1 MRQVT
6 TIAKRISEGLS
17 MRGIKQA
24 DLVAATGIGKSSIST
39 YLSGEYEPKQKN
51 IYKIAQALDVN
62 EAWLMGYDVSPE
74 RQSFSANAKGPMPQ
88 VNNLLPLPK
97 VSRTVPI
104 LGEISCGQP
113 ILADEN
119 YDEVI
124 SVPDYVHADFALR
137 CRGDSMV
144 GARIL
149 DGDIVYIRQQ
159 PDVED
164 GEIAAVLIGDE
175 ATLKRVYKI
184 PGRLQ
189 LRPEN
194 PSYPVMEYANS
205 DLEQVRILG
214 RAVYFVSGVK

>member
-1 MRQVT
+1 MDFSEKIKSLRLERGLTLEEVGKRVGVGKSTVRKWETGAIANMRRDK
-6 TIAKRISEGLS
+6 IAKLAE
-17 MRGIKQA
+17 
-24 DLVAATGIGKSSIST
+24 
-39 YLSGEYEPKQKN
+39 
-51 IYKIAQALDVN
+51 ALN
-62 EAWLMGYDVSPE
+62 TTPGYLMGWED
-74 RQSFSANAKGPMPQ
+74 NPQ
-88 VNNLLPLPK
+88 NETRCDSIRLPGNLIPLPK
-97 VSRTVPI
+97 TNTTIPL
-104 LGEISCGQP
+104 LGEIACGQP
-113 ILADEN
+113 ILAEEN
-119 YDEVI
+119 YSEVVP
-124 SVPDYVHADFALR
+124 VPDYVHADFALR

-205 DLEQVRILG
+205 DLDQVRILG
-214 RAVYFVSGVK
+214 RAVYFVSGVR

>member
-1 MRQVT
+1 MDFSEKIKLLRLDQGLTLEEVGKRVGVGKSTVRKWETGAIANMRRDK
-6 TIAKRISEGLS
+6 IAKLAE
-17 MRGIKQA
+17 
-24 DLVAATGIGKSSIST
+24 
-39 YLSGEYEPKQKN
+39 
-51 IYKIAQALDVN
+51 ALHTTPGY
-62 EAWLMGYDVSPE
+62 LMGWEE
-74 RQSFSANAKGPMPQ
+74 RPQ
-88 VNNLLPLPK
+88 NDASSSEIKLPGNLIPLPK
-97 VSRTVPI
+97 TSRTLPL
-104 LGEISCGQP
+104 LGEIACGQP
-113 ILADEN
+113 ILAEEN
-119 YDEVI
+119 YSEVVP
-124 SVPDYVHADFALR
+124 VPDYIHADFALR

-194 PSYPVMEYANS
+194 PSYPVMEYADS
-205 DLEQVRILG
+205 ELEQVRILG
-214 RAVYFVSGVK
+214 RAVYFVSGVR

>member
-1 MRQVT
+1 MVDPT
-6 TIAKRISEGLS
+6 GIELLKPVSLS
-17 MRGIKQA
+17 LFSLSIFHFSCQTGIKNH
-24 DLVAATGIGKSSIST
+24 VCM
-39 YLSGEYEPKQKN
+39 
-51 IYKIAQALDVN
+51 AQMAQRHFNVCTN
-62 EAWLMGYDVSPE
+62 
-74 RQSFSANAKGPMPQ
+74 
-88 VNNLLPLPK
+88 PLPK
-97 VSRTVPI
+97 TNTTIPL
-104 LGEISCGQP
+104 LGEIACGQP
-113 ILADEN
+113 ILAEEN
-119 YDEVI
+119 YSEVVP
-124 SVPDYVHADFALR
+124 VPDYVHADFALR

-205 DLEQVRILG
+205 DLDQVRILG
-214 RAVYFVSGVK
+214 RAVYFVSGVR

>member
-1 MRQVT
+1 MKNSTFAARLRELLDQT
-6 TIAKRISEGLS
+6 GLT
-17 MRGIKQA
+17 QA
-24 DLVAATGIGKSSIST
+24 EFSRATGISKSSIT
-39 YLSGEYEPKQKN
+39 HYLKGDWEGKQDTV
-51 IYKIAQALDVN
+51 YSIAQKFNVT
-62 EAWLMGYDVSPE
+62 EAWLMGYDVPVK
-74 RQSFSANAKGPMPQ
+74 RQPFPDASGDLPFA
-88 VNNLLPLPK
+88 NNLIPLPK
-97 VSRTVPI
+97 APHSVPL
-104 LGEISCGQP
+104 LGEIACGQP

-119 YDEVI
+119 YSEVVP
-124 SVPDYVHADFALR
+124 VPDYVHADFALR

-205 DLEQVRILG
+205 DLDQVRILG
-214 RAVYFVSGVK
+214 RAVYFVSGVR

>member
-1 MRQVT
+1 MDFSEKIKSLRLERGLTLEEVGKRVGVGKSTVRKWETGAIANMRRDK
-6 TIAKRISEGLS
+6 IAKLAEALNTTPGYLMGWENSPQGE
-17 MRGIKQA
+17 
-24 DLVAATGIGKSSIST
+24 TCFSSIRVP
-39 YLSGEYEPKQKN
+39 G
-51 IYKIAQALDVN
+51 
-62 EAWLMGYDVSPE
+62 
-74 RQSFSANAKGPMPQ
+74 
-88 VNNLLPLPK
+88 NLIPLPK
-97 VSRTVPI
+97 TNTTIPL
-104 LGEISCGQP
+104 LGEIACGQP
-113 ILADEN
+113 ILAEEN
-119 YDEVI
+119 YSEVVP
-124 SVPDYVHADFALR
+124 VPDYVHADFALR

-194 PSYPVMEYANS
+194 PSYSVMEYADS
-205 DLEQVRILG
+205 ELDQVRILG
-214 RAVYFVSGVK
+214 RAVYFVSGVR

>member
-1 MRQVT
+1 MRRDK
-6 TIAKRISEGLS
+6 IAKLAE
-17 MRGIKQA
+17 
-24 DLVAATGIGKSSIST
+24 
-39 YLSGEYEPKQKN
+39 
-51 IYKIAQALDVN
+51 ALN
-62 EAWLMGYDVSPE
+62 TTPGYLMGWED
-74 RQSFSANAKGPMPQ
+74 NPQ
-88 VNNLLPLPK
+88 NETRCDSIRLPGNLIPLPK
-97 VSRTVPI
+97 TNTTIPL
-104 LGEISCGQP
+104 LGEIACGQP

-194 PSYPVMEYANS
+194 PSYPVLEYA
-205 DLEQVRILG
+205 DAELEQVRILG
-214 RAVYFVSGVK
+214 RAVYFVSGVR

>member
-1 MRQVT
+1 MDFSEKIRRLRADNGLTLEEVGNLVGVGKSTVRKWETGAIANMRRDK
-6 TIAKRISEGLS
+6 IAKL
-17 MRGIKQA
+17 
-24 DLVAATGIGKSSIST
+24 AA
-39 YLSGEYEPKQKN
+39 
-51 IYKIAQALDVN
+51 ALHTTPGY
-62 EAWLMGYDVSPE
+62 LMGWEDEPSAE
-74 RQSFSANAKGPMPQ
+74 TTGNTFSLPS
-88 VNNLLPLPK
+88 NLIPLPK
-97 VSRTVPI
+97 TSRTVPL
-104 LGEISCGQP
+104 LGEIACGQP

-124 SVPDYVHADFALR
+124 PVPDYVHADFALR
-137 CRGDSMV
+137 CCGDSMV

>member
-1 MRQVT
+1 MDFSEKIKSLRLERGLTLEEVGKRVGVGKSTVRKWETGAIANMRRDK
-6 TIAKRISEGLS
+6 IAKLAE
-17 MRGIKQA
+17 
-24 DLVAATGIGKSSIST
+24 
-39 YLSGEYEPKQKN
+39 
-51 IYKIAQALDVN
+51 ALHTTPGY
-62 EAWLMGYDVSPE
+62 LMGWEEHPQDVASSNVIKLP
-74 RQSFSANAKGPMPQ
+74 G
-88 VNNLLPLPK
+88 NLIPLPK
-97 VSRTVPI
+97 TSRTIPL
-104 LGEISCGQP
+104 LGEIACGQP

-119 YDEVI
+119 YTEVVP
-124 SVPDYVHADFALR
+124 VPDYVHADFALR

-214 RAVYFVSGVK
+214 RAVYFVSGVR

>member
-1 MRQVT
+1 MDFSEKIKSLRLERGLTLEEVGKRVGVGKSTVRKWETGAIANMRRDK
-6 TIAKRISEGLS
+6 IAKLAE
-17 MRGIKQA
+17 
-24 DLVAATGIGKSSIST
+24 
-39 YLSGEYEPKQKN
+39 
-51 IYKIAQALDVN
+51 ALN
-62 EAWLMGYDVSPE
+62 TTPGYLMGWEASPQDE
-74 RQSFSANAKGPMPQ
+74 TCFSAIRVPG
-88 VNNLLPLPK
+88 NLIPLPK
-97 VSRTVPI
+97 TNTTIPL
-104 LGEISCGQP
+104 LGEIACGQP
-113 ILADEN
+113 ILVEEN
-119 YDEVI
+119 YSEVVP
-124 SVPDYVHADFALR
+124 VPDYVHADFALR

-194 PSYPVMEYANS
+194 PSYSVMEYADS
-205 DLEQVRILG
+205 ELDQVRILG
-214 RAVYFVSGVK
+214 RAVYFVSGVR

>member
-1 MRQVT
+1 MDFSEKIKSLRLERGLTLEEVGKRVGVGKSTVRKWETGAIANMRRDK
-6 TIAKRISEGLS
+6 IAKLAE
-17 MRGIKQA
+17 
-24 DLVAATGIGKSSIST
+24 
-39 YLSGEYEPKQKN
+39 
-51 IYKIAQALDVN
+51 ALN
-62 EAWLMGYDVSPE
+62 TTPGYLMGWEDT
-74 RQSFSANAKGPMPQ
+74 PQ
-88 VNNLLPLPK
+88 NETRCDSIRLPGNLIPLPK
-97 VSRTVPI
+97 TNTTIPL
-104 LGEISCGQP
+104 LGEIACGQP
-113 ILADEN
+113 ILAEEN
-119 YDEVI
+119 YSEVVP
-124 SVPDYVHADFALR
+124 VPDYVHADFALR

-194 PSYPVMEYANS
+194 PSYPVMEYADS
-205 DLEQVRILG
+205 ELDQVRILG
-214 RAVYFVSGVK
+214 RAVYFVSGVR

>member
-1 MRQVT
+1 MDFSEKIKSLRLERGLTLEEVGKRVGVGKSTVRKWETGAIANMRRDK
-6 TIAKRISEGLS
+6 IAKLAE
-17 MRGIKQA
+17 
-24 DLVAATGIGKSSIST
+24 
-39 YLSGEYEPKQKN
+39 
-51 IYKIAQALDVN
+51 ALN
-62 EAWLMGYDVSPE
+62 TTPGYLMGWED
-74 RQSFSANAKGPMPQ
+74 NPQ
-88 VNNLLPLPK
+88 NETRCDSIRLPGNLIPLPK
-97 VSRTVPI
+97 TNTTIPL
-104 LGEISCGQP
+104 LGEIACGQP
-113 ILADEN
+113 ILAEEN
-119 YDEVI
+119 YSEVVP
-124 SVPDYVHADFALR
+124 VPDYVHADFALR

-194 PSYPVMEYANS
+194 PSYSVMEYADS
-205 DLEQVRILG
+205 ELDQVRILG
-214 RAVYFVSGVK
+214 RAVYFVSGVR

>member
-1 MRQVT
+1 MDFSEKIKSLRLERGLTLEEVGKRVGVGKSTVRKWETGAIANMRRDK
-6 TIAKRISEGLS
+6 IAKLAE
-17 MRGIKQA
+17 
-24 DLVAATGIGKSSIST
+24 
-39 YLSGEYEPKQKN
+39 
-51 IYKIAQALDVN
+51 ALN
-62 EAWLMGYDVSPE
+62 TTPGYLMGWEASPQDE
-74 RQSFSANAKGPMPQ
+74 TCFSAIRVPG
-88 VNNLLPLPK
+88 NLIPLPK
-97 VSRTVPI
+97 TNTTIPL
-104 LGEISCGQP
+104 LGEIACGQP
-113 ILADEN
+113 ILAEEN
-119 YDEVI
+119 YSEVVP
-124 SVPDYVHADFALR
+124 VPDYVHADFALR

-194 PSYPVMEYANS
+194 PSYSVMEYADS
-205 DLEQVRILG
+205 ELDQVRILG
-214 RAVYFVSGVK
+214 RAVYFVSGVR